1 MNFIVRWYSFVIVSG
16 GLLNPRVNHMG
27 IVDDLRKV
35 CAVGRQVTTYWTRD
49 MLNPQVANYI

>member
-35 CAVGRQVTTYWTRD
+35 CAVGRQVTTY
-49 MLNPQVANYI
+49 